1 MKQPTELRLRSAIKS
16 IVQRENKLR
25 YPAMRKDKII
35 YWASTAALSFIMI
48 FSMFKM
54 YTPIYEHL
62 GFPHYFRTELL
73 IAKISGL
80 IVLLTPQI
88 PAILKEWAYAGF
100 SIVLI
105 SASIAHFDSGD
116 TIINAI
122 EPYIWLAIL
131 VVSNLYF
138 HKLNKA

>member
-1 MKQPTELRLRSAIKS
+1 MK
-16 IVQRENKLR
+16 
-25 YPAMRKDKII
+25 KDKII
-35 YWASTAALSFIMI
+35 YWASTGSLGFIML

-73 IAKISGL
+73 IAKILGL
-80 IVLLTPQI
+80 IVLLTPRI

-105 SASIAHFDSGD
+105 SASIAHFNSDD

-138 HKLNKA
+138 HKLSKI

>member
-1 MKQPTELRLRSAIKS
+1 MKQLTELQLRSAIKA
-16 IVQRENKLR
+16 IIQRENKPGLLK
-25 YPAMRKDKII
+25 MKKDKII
-35 YWASTAALSFIMI
+35 YWSSTGAISFIML

-54 YTPIYEHL
+54 YTPTYEHL

-73 IAKISGL
+73 IAKILGM
-80 IVLLTPQI
+80 IVLLTPRV
-88 PAILKEWAYAGF
+88 PSILKEWAYAGF

-105 SASIAHFDSGD
+105 SASIAHFNSGD

-131 VVSNLYF
+131 AVSNLYF

>member
-1 MKQPTELRLRSAIKS
+1 M
-16 IVQRENKLR
+16 N
-25 YPAMRKDKII
+25 KDKII
-35 YWASTAALSFIMI
+35 YWASTGALGFIML

-73 IAKISGL
+73 IAKILGL
-80 IVLLTPQI
+80 IVLLTPRI

-105 SASIAHFDSGD
+105 SASIAHFNSGD

>member
-1 MKQPTELRLRSAIKS
+1 MKQPTELRLRSAIKAV
-16 IVQRENKLR
+16 VQCENKLKS
-25 YPAMRKDKII
+25 PAMKKDKII
-35 YWASTAALSFIMI
+35 YWTFTGALCFIMV

-62 GFPHYFRTELL
+62 GFPRYFRTELL
-73 IAKISGL
+73 IAKILGL
-80 IVLLTPQI
+80 IVLLTPRI
-88 PAILKEWAYAGF
+88 PPILKEWAYAGF

-105 SASIAHFDSGD
+105 SASIAHFNSGD

-131 VVSNLYF
+131 AVSNLYF
-138 HKLNKA
+138 HKLKQR

>member
-1 MKQPTELRLRSAIKS
+1 MKQLTELQLRSAIKA
-16 IVQRENKLR
+16 IIQRENKPGLLK
-25 YPAMRKDKII
+25 MKKDKII
-35 YWASTAALSFIMI
+35 YWSATGAISFIMV
-48 FSMFKM
+48 FSIFKM
-54 YTPIYEHL
+54 YTPAYGHL

-73 IAKISGL
+73 IAKILGL
-80 IVLLTPQI
+80 IVLLTPRV
-88 PAILKEWAYAGF
+88 PSILKEWAYAGF

-105 SASIAHFDSGD
+105 SASIAHFNSGD

-131 VVSNLYF
+131 AVSNLYF